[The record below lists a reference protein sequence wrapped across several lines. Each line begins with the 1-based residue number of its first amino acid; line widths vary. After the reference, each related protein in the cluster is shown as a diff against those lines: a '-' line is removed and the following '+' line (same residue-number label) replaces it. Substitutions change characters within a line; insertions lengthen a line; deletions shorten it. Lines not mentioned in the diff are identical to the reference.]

1 MKNPGLAAVISFF
14 FPGIGQFYN
23 GQFGKGVVFLVAD
36 LINLLLILALGLGF
50 VTGLIVAV
58 IAAWDAYRS
67 AEAINQEAQRVK

>member
-23 GQFGKGVVFLVAD
+23 GQFGKGVVFLVVD

-67 AEAINQEAQRVK
+67 AEAINQKAQRVK